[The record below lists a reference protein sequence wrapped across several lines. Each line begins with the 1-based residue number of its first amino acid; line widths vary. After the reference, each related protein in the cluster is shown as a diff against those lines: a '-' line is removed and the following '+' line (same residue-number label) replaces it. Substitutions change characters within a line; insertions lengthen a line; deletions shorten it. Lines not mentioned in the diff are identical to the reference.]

1 MVALIL
7 TRTHIDSAE
16 RLLTLFDTLCYQPT
30 EGTVQQPEVQYISS
44 LVFRFLSQV
53 CDQKLSHSILDP
65 LLAQVFTST
74 SQQASLQSLVVVL
87 NKNAEVQHALRL
99 CNLSL

>member
-1 MVALIL
+1 MITQIPQLDIKKLLMWLQNAFQEQNSISTHYFVVALIL

-44 LVFRFLSQV
+44 LAFRFLSQV
-53 CDQKLSHSILDP
+53 CDQKLSH
-65 LLAQVFTST
+65 
-74 SQQASLQSLVVVL
+74 
-87 NKNAEVQHALRL
+87 
-99 CNLSL
+99 